1 MDFRGNEDVRAC
13 DNIREEKQPYL
24 LSQYSAS
31 PTIYQIL
38 ANFRENIDPTPDIWT
53 FYDNVFNIA
62 TAQGVGLDIWGAII
76 GMDRTIYDQS
86 TSTKI
91 TLDDEGYRKLLYYK
105 ALANITDASLYTL
118 NYMINQLFPDY
129 SVTVLNVLVEK
140 QTEDG
145 MYYNSYP
152 MHVRFLFKSYLSDE
166 DLAIFKVGGPLC
178 VGAGVGW
185 DLVMI
190 DTSNVFGFDGSGLQP
205 FNCGV
210 FMPDGGIFVPDDE
223 ETISD

>member
-1 MDFRGNEDVRAC
+1 
-13 DNIREEKQPYL
+13 
-24 LSQYSAS
+24 
-31 PTIYQIL
+31 
-38 ANFRENIDPTPDIWT
+38 
-53 FYDNVFNIA
+53 
-62 TAQGVGLDIWGAII
+62 
-76 GMDRTIYDQS
+76 
-86 TSTKI
+86 
-91 TLDDEGYRKLLYYK
+91 
-105 ALANITDASLYTL
+105 
-118 NYMINQLFPDY
+118 MINQLFPDY

>member
-38 ANFRENIDPTPDIWT
+38 ADFRENIDPTPDIWT

-105 ALANITDASLYTL
+105 VHQGLY
-118 NYMINQLFPDY
+118 
-129 SVTVLNVLVEK
+129 
-140 QTEDG
+140 
-145 MYYNSYP
+145 
-152 MHVRFLFKSYLSDE
+152 
-166 DLAIFKVGGPLC
+166 
-178 VGAGVGW
+178 
-185 DLVMI
+185 
-190 DTSNVFGFDGSGLQP
+190 
-205 FNCGV
+205 
-210 FMPDGGIFVPDDE
+210 
-223 ETISD
+223 ETA